1 MIIENVFKQDVIMS
15 VIEVLDM
22 FEQANQVR
30 ASGFKIK
37 QSEFYNDA
45 LNKDVD
51 LKKQALI
58 YSKEWN
64 ESLRSGREFDRF
76 SFFTLYCFP
85 WTLNAYR
92 KAELFR
98 IQSEQERYNN
108 VGQALL

>member
-1 MIIENVFKQDVIMS
+1 M
-15 VIEVLDM
+15 
-22 FEQANQVR
+22 
-30 ASGFKIK
+30 KIK

-64 ESLRSGREFDRF
+64 EALRTGKEFDRF

-108 VGQALL
+108 VGQALLSNLANLGSID